1 MRVLCLGLDGADYD
15 LVCKLLAQ
23 GRLPT
28 LAGLSRQGAFGAL
41 RSTIPAFTPT
51 AWSSF
56 LTGLNPGGHGI
67 FAFTSNP
74 NRGGGRLENAASRAG
89 APLWRYLGAAG
100 IRSAFVTVPFTHP
113 PEPLSGIIVTG
124 FGGPRRPEIVPAGA
138 RNAILA
144 AHPDLRVSRHPAD
157 LEDFAAATATL
168 VGHVDEIADVCA
180 LVLELE
186 PDLGLL
192 CVDFMSSD
200 IAGHLMWHRLDPS
213 HPAHRPNEAGEE
225 LVHVYEAVD
234 AACGRIIE
242 QAQWLWNE
250 EPTVL
255 VLSDHGMK
263 PTHWL
268 FRANRWLEDAGY
280 LRFRTDASS
289 ATPSEAGAYAPELEE
304 TIIDA
309 QPPYA
314 DIDFSATRAY
324 CFGYGGQ
331 IYLGEVTG
339 AEGDRRLADAL
350 AEALAEVPHPES
362 GEPAFDVLRKD
373 ELYHGFYFDKAP
385 ELVFLPATSASM
397 STPLASAGARR
408 SSATSTCS
416 LEALPTSRA
425 SMRSPASWLP
435 PGRGSRSRTS
445 RRARTSPR
453 FQRHSSPCTASRR
466 RSTPRHSKRFSPP
479 TSSARGGKWRRSPG
493 IRRAPRLHAEGGGA
507 DRAASSRPR
516 LRVAQ
521 GRRAAALSAS
531 HVSSTGPRSTSRTRP
546 GSRSRPVG
554 STSGR
559 NSRQGSTPRPR
570 SSTRY
575 HTASSPADRRT
586 GTFPGR
592 RWPLGRS

>member
-28 LAGLSRQGAFGAL
+28 LAGLSRHGTFGAL

-56 LTGLNPGGHGI
+56 LTGLNPAGHGI

-113 PEPLSGIIVTG
+113 PEALSGIIVTG
-124 FGGPRRPEIVPAGA
+124 FGGPPRPEIVPTGA

-168 VGHVDEIADVCA
+168 VGHVDEIADVCVLA
-180 LVLELE
+180 LELE

-280 LRFRTDASS
+280 LRFRTDANS
-289 ATPSEAGAYAPELEE
+289 ATPSEQGAYAPELEE

-385 ELVFLPATSASM
+385 ELVLLPRDERIHVDSTRQRWSETFQRHEHLFARGTAHFSGQHAVTGILAAAGPGIAVADVPRGSDITQIPATLLALHGLEAPLDASALEAI
-397 STPLASAGARR
+397 LASDVIGARR
-408 SSATSTCS
+408 DVGVV
-416 LEALPTSRA
+416 PQ
-425 SMRSPASWLP
+425 
-435 PGRGSRSRTS
+435 GSVE
-445 RRARTSPR
+445 
-453 FQRHSSPCTASRR
+453 RHGY
-466 RSTPRHSKRFSPP
+466 TPKEEEL
-479 TSSARGGKWRRSPG
+479 
-493 IRRAPRLHAEGGGA
+493 IVQ
-507 DRAASSRPR
+507 R
-516 LRVAQ
+516 LR
-521 GRRAAALSAS
+521 
-531 HVSSTGPRSTSRTRP
+531 
-546 GSRSRPVG
+546 
-554 STSGR
+554 
-559 NSRQGSTPRPR
+559 
-570 SSTRY
+570 
-575 HTASSPADRRT
+575 D
-586 GTFPGR
+586 
-592 RWPLGRS
+592 LGYE